1 MAENTIEIEVEL
13 VGQKKALEGLGS
25 VKEGAE
31 GIGESFKGVG
41 ELVGKTNKQLG
52 ESLGSVS
59 DAVGSSVEAFGDM
72 KEAIKGVSAGG
83 MSLLGMVG
91 VLGGVV
97 GAVAVVYEAFLQV
110 TGIAKELEDREQA
123 MAAAAADLESKLES
137 LAEGGVTL
145 AGKELKTL
153 MKSILDSQVA
163 KERLEKKIERLNKVY
178 FKHRDALEAVEK
190 AEKKHNQELK
200 DASHN
205 YAGLNAAVE
214 ALNRAKRAE
223 IATDKA
229 LSKQLAIIQK
239 QQEALSVELAK
250 AAKLE
255 EAASRN
261 TYDQVK
267 AKAGELIGRQKALD
281 LMRAEMESK
290 NEEIKQLQIL
300 MAAEDERALRTKVKL
315 ADDQQD
321 LATLKQVRDALEAK
335 IKATEKEIEATYAQ
349 FKADEISDRA
359 AKKRAA
365 DRQARAAKRKSEQ
378 MAQMALEN
386 QRVQQASQL
395 AQLEIKLTK
404 EGDDQLM
411 ELAHL
416 RFETG
421 LSLAR
426 DNATAR
432 AIVEKQY
439 QLEVE
444 QIRKNADARER
455 DRLAKIAQAERD
467 ALDKRLELTFEIDTL
482 KAEAITDETERE
494 LALLNA
500 RYAQEFALARD
511 NQERISHLTKAYG
524 IERLN
529 LESKQAQ
536 AQAKIAEDLIDQY
549 GKGFAEAAA
558 NAILFGDSFKEA
570 SAEVLKGLA
579 VEATTSALMETAKA
593 AAVSFI
599 NPALSASHL
608 KAAAIFAAVAGAA
621 KTGASALG
629 ASFSGGGATAG
640 ANASPSGA
648 PQTAPTAQREQAE
661 SREMTFNVNF
671 GGAVIY
677 DTKEA
682 AKRAMLSDLVQ
693 SYNRPTRG
701 MPRFNLGR

>member
-153 MKSILDSQVA
+153 MQSILDSQVA

-178 FKHRDALEAVEK
+178 FKHRDALDAVEK
-190 AEKKHNQELK
+190 AQKKVNQETK
-200 DASHN
+200 DASDN
-205 YAGLNAAVE
+205 YAGLNAAVVE
-214 ALNRAKRAE
+214 LDRAKRAE
-223 IATDKA
+223 ITTNKA
-229 LSKQLAIIQK
+229 LSKQLATIQK

-255 EAASRN
+255 EAARRN

-267 AKAGELIGRQKALD
+267 AKAEELISRQKALD
-281 LMRAEMESK
+281 LMRAEMSNK
-290 NEEIKQLQIL
+290 DEEIKQLETL
-300 MAAEDERALRTKVKL
+300 MAAEDERALRTKVKI

-321 LATLKQVRDALEAK
+321 LATLKQVRDELEAK
-335 IKATEKEIEATYAQ
+335 IKATEKETEATYAQ
-349 FKADEISDRA
+349 FKADEISDKA

-365 DRQARAAKRKSEQ
+365 DRQARAAKRKAEQ
-378 MAQMALEN
+378 VAQMALEN

-404 EGDDQLM
+404 EGDDQLI
-411 ELAHL
+411 ELAQL
-416 RFETG
+416 RYETG

-426 DNATAR
+426 DNLTAR

-455 DRLAKIAQAERD
+455 DRLAKITQAERD
-467 ALDKRLELTFEIDTL
+467 ALDKRLELTYEIDTL

-593 AAVSFI
+593 AAVAFI

-608 KAAAIFAAVAGAA
+608 KAAGIFAAVAVGA
-621 KTGASALG
+621 KKGASALG
-629 ASFSGGGATAG
+629 ASFSGGGGGGATA
-640 ANASPSGA
+640 SPTGA
-648 PQTAPTAQREQAE
+648 PQVATAPQRETAETQA
-661 SREMTFNVNF
+661 TTININF
-671 GGAVIY
+671 GGAVVY
-677 DTKEA
+677 DTREA
-682 AKRAMLSDLVQ
+682 ARRAMMNELVRT
-693 SYNRPTRG
+693 YNG
-701 MPRFNLGR
+701 NPRSVQRFSMR